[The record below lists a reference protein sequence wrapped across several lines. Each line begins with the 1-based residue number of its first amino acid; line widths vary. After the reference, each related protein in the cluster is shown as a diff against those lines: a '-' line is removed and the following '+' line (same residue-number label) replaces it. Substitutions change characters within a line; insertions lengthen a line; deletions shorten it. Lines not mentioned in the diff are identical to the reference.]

1 LYGPFYTAAANNQ
14 WRKQWHKHN
23 APITTTRPNRET
35 ARPPNSNMAASNCPF
50 GPTRT
55 ESGTMYNTTITNSYK
70 DDKSGEWKTTSS
82 FSPTDLLVVGEL
94 ARQAFAKITELKQ
107 QGRSRT

>member
-1 LYGPFYTAAANNQ
+1 MAQSNAQRADTGEDTQPGNRPVAKFKHGGIELSVWPNQ
-14 WRKQWHKHN
+14 
-23 APITTTRPNRET
+23 A
-35 ARPPNSNMAASNCPF
+35 
-50 GPTRT
+50 

-70 DDKSGEWKTTSS
+70 DDKSGDWKTSAS

-107 QGRSRT
+107 QARAR

>member
-1 LYGPFYTAAANNQ
+1 MAQSNAQRADTSDESQPGNRPVAKFRHGGIELSVWPNQ
-14 WRKQWHKHN
+14 
-23 APITTTRPNRET
+23 
-35 ARPPNSNMAASNCPF
+35 
-50 GPTRT
+50 G

-70 DDKSGEWKTTSS
+70 DDKSGEWKNTSS

-107 QGRSRT
+107 QGRGR